1 VADSYSLNE
10 MVMRDLREK
19 VMDNMSSNIMMDVVD
34 QSIVPIKCR
43 QSSTEI
49 TPFLTEKKMM

>member
-1 VADSYSLNE
+1 

-19 VMDNMSSNIMMDVVD
+19 VMDDMSSNIMMDVVD
-34 QSIVPIKCR
+34 QSIVPIKRR

>member
-34 QSIVPIKCR
+34 QSIVPIKRR

>member
-34 QSIVPIKCR
+34 QSIVPIKGR